1 MYWSLLCAGCL
12 NREHDVCFLTGV
24 YVMQRQGIR
33 QPWTLW
39 LPYKWVLAELQ
50 GNKHAS
56 YHGFWI
62 ESNGRISKIEKGGDH
77 PAQYLNFKDKDM
89 QAREWFDFINIEP
102 LWPDLEFRSSSP
114 GQRLFCISS
123 SKFYYLIIKWVE
135 LYIINLYFC
144 FL

>member
-12 NREHDVCFLTGV
+12 NREHDLCFLTGV
-24 YVMQRQGIR
+24 YMMQSQGIR
-33 QPWTLW
+33 RPWTLASTQVGPGW
-39 LPYKWVLAELQ
+39 ASR
-50 GNKHAS
+50 NKHAS

-62 ESNGRISKIEKGGDH
+62 VPNCRISKIEKGGDH
-77 PAQYLNFKDKDM
+77 PTQYLNFKDKDM
-89 QAREWFDFINIEP
+89 EAREWFDFISIEP
-102 LWPDLEFRSSSP
+102 WRLDLEFRSSSP

-123 SKFYYLIIKWVE
+123 SKFSYLIIKWVE